1 MTAFT
6 KLVIQYTDLSKGSS
20 SLKHHLV
27 WVTYAKH
34 SFLAALTG
42 SFPQK
47 YGGEHDPGQGAGR
60 PQSFEL

>member
-6 KLVIQYTDLSKGSS
+6 KLVIQYTDLSKESS

-27 WVTYAKH
+27 WATYAKDG
-34 SFLAALTG
+34 FLAAFTG

-47 YGGEHDPGQGAGR
+47 YGGEHDPGQGARR
-60 PQSFEL
+60 PQSFEP